1 VITGEGT
8 GAEKEDEGEDGG
20 SAGKA
25 LDPATCLA
33 TIDTFAKTIGPEL

>member
-8 GAEKEDEGEDGG
+8 GAEKADDGEEGG
-20 SAGKA
+20 SGGKA

-33 TIDTFAKTIGPEL
+33 TIDTFAKTIAPEL